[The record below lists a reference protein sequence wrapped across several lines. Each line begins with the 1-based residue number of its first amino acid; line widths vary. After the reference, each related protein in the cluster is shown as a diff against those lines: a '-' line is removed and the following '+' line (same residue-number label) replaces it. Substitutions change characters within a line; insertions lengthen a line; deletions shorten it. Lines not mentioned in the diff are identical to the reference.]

1 MAYHGLIMAHHGLIM
16 AHQLSTTARFTKR
29 LGCWLSPSAEA
40 SSHRFLEN
48 YGIIIL
54 SIATPNHDTE
64 TYVTK
69 KTTKTCLISKMIQM
83 VNHMSMFFHSLRF
96 GQIFTRSPVTWF
108 GCRWCRCATA
118 KSQTFQVPKS
128 KHHWTWLGRQQM
140 LVIFDGNIIII

>member
-69 KTTKTCLISKMIQM
+69 KNYKNMFNIQ
-83 VNHMSMFFHSLRF
+83 NDPN
-96 GQIFTRSPVTWF
+96 GQPHVYVFP
-108 GCRWCRCATA
+108 
-118 KSQTFQVPKS
+118 
-128 KHHWTWLGRQQM
+128 
-140 LVIFDGNIIII
+140 